1 MVRLRLDMC
10 IREKGKQP
18 SAGVQQRREHGAGA
32 ARRDDA
38 LPNTHV
44 ARTSSTTP
52 TQKHHFCGTEA
63 IVYIQTDPPSPT
75 IPLELLLLLLL
86 VFHG

>member
-1 MVRLRLDMC
+1 M
-10 IREKGKQP
+10 
-18 SAGVQQRREHGAGA
+18 QQGREHGAGG
-32 ARRDDA
+32 ARRDNA

-52 TQKHHFCGTEA
+52 TPKHHLCGTEA
-63 IVYIQTDPPSPT
+63 IVYIHTAPPSPT

-86 VFHG
+86 LLVFHGGLPVMQLTDTSECYRK